1 MNGEDPFLV
10 VDLRLRYAVC
20 QACCYRK
27 QRGQEPQPPPKGTL
41 LSPHQLVPA
50 ETAVAV
56 EWAGD
61 AAAARALVEL
71 KAAVGAASL
80 LGVVE
85 DHRRLVAARAQARRD
100 KRQRREL
107 HISVITG
114 ITIGRRRVCL

>member
-27 QRGQEPQPPPKGTL
+27 QRGQEPQPPPEGTL
-41 LSPHQLVPA
+41 LSPHKLVPA

-56 EWAGD
+56 ERARD

-71 KAAVGAASL
+71 KAAVGAAAL
-80 LGVVE
+80 L
-85 DHRRLVAARAQARRD
+85 DRKSTRLNSSHVS
-100 KRQRREL
+100 
-107 HISVITG
+107 ISYAVFCSK
-114 ITIGRRRVCL
+114 VKDL

>member
-1 MNGEDPFLV
+1 MIGEAPFLV
-10 VDLRLRYAVC
+10 LDLRFRYPTRR
-20 QACCYRK
+20 ACDLPK
-27 QRGQEPQPPPKGTL
+27 QRGQEPQPPPEGTL
-41 LSPHQLVPA
+41 LSPHKLVPA

-56 EWAGD
+56 ERARD

-100 KRQRREL
+100 KR
-107 HISVITG
+107 
-114 ITIGRRRVCL
+114 